1 MKKFLF
7 KGILRD
13 KGRSLLPVI
22 VVSLGA
28 LLTVFLYSWVTGV
41 LGDSVEMSS
50 NFEGGDVKIMTKAY
64 AAESNQFPNDLA
76 LLNVDAL
83 LEELHS
89 VFPEVDWASRI
100 RFGAL
105 A

>member
-64 AAESNQFPNDLA
+64 AAESTSFPTIWLC
-76 LLNVDAL
+76 
-83 LEELHS
+83 
-89 VFPEVDWASRI
+89 
-100 RFGAL
+100 
-105 A
+105 